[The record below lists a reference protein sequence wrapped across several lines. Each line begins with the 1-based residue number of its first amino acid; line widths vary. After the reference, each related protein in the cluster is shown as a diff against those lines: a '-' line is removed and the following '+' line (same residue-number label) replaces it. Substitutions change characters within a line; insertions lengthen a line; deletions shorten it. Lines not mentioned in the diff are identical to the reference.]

1 MTDAS
6 DFRAAARAEAA
17 PPDAATDPE
26 TGPETGAAPGAA
38 PGPEGTAP
46 PAASGVAPG
55 VAPGVAAEGGNA
67 TAPDGAVH
75 EGAAGD
81 PREAIIAH
89 LPALRAFALSLCRD
103 GTLADD
109 LVQETLLKAWSKFH
123 LYTPGTNLRAWLFT
137 ILRNSLHSL
146 HRKRR
151 REVADPDGAMAAQLA
166 SKPDHDGRL
175 ALADLAA
182 AFARLPM
189 DQREALML
197 VGAMGF
203 SVEEAAETCGCAP
216 GTIKSRAARGRRALA
231 DLMGLDRGEGM
242 DLTEAA
248 TMAVLSAQGP
258 RAG

>member
-1 MTDAS
+1 MTDTLA
-6 DFRAAARAEAA
+6 FRAAAGAEAA
-17 PPDAATDPE
+17 SVDPAADAATDAGSAPEMEPE
-26 TGPETGAAPGAA
+26 TGPES
-38 PGPEGTAP
+38 
-46 PAASGVAPG
+46 AASPARQTAVEDKA
-55 VAPGVAAEGGNA
+55 VSADGGA
-67 TAPDGAVH
+67 DGDA
-75 EGAAGD
+75 
-81 PREAIIAH
+81 REAIIAH

-137 ILRNSLHSL
+137 ILRNNLRSL

-151 REVADPDGAMAAQLA
+151 RELADPDGAMAAQLA

-189 DQREALML
+189 EQREALML

-231 DLMGLDRGEGM
+231 DLLGLARGEGM

-248 TMAVLSAQGP
+248 TLAVISAQGP

>member
-1 MTDAS
+1 MTDPSA
-6 DFRAAARAEAA
+6 FRAAARAEAA
-17 PPDAATDPE
+17 PVDTATDAADDAAAA
-26 TGPETGAAPGAA
+26 PETGAGTGSGT
-38 PGPEGTAP
+38 GPEGAVSP
-46 PAASGVAPG
+46 VRQA
-55 VAPGVAAEGGNA
+55 AAEGSGV
-67 TAPDGAVH
+67 TAD
-75 EGAAGD
+75 GD

-123 LYTPGTNLRAWLFT
+123 LYNPGTNLRAWLFT
-137 ILRNSLHSL
+137 ILRNNLHSL

-151 REVADPDGAMAAQLA
+151 RELADPDGAMAAQLA

-231 DLMGLDRGEGM
+231 DLLGLARGEGM

-248 TMAVLSAQGP
+248 TMAVVSAQGP